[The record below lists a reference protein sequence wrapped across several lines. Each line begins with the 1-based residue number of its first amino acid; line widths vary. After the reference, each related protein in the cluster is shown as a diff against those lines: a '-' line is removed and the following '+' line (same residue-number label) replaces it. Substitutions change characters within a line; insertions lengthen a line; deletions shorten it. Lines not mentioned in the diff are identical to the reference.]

1 MRTVFLHGDGDR
13 FAASAA
19 ALSDRFGARPEAPD
33 LVDVLLRDKCARDGL
48 LARWTAA
55 DLTRFLTEVVPRHL
69 VLPRWSAV
77 PELLH
82 DWVGFLDAEGLL
94 MAGGDPVR
102 VLHAAIDRAV
112 PAYLAA
118 MAEPAEW
125 GPEKFWALSARE
137 HGVDLGAEGAFERFV
152 RQVEDGEAAVD
163 RELLR
168 GIEER
173 AEREPLP
180 VPAHWLPPMRVPVE
194 AAPEVEA
201 ARSPIAGSMAALHG
215 WAGPGRLLGEGVELA
230 AELGCGPEVAL
241 LCAAWAERVH
251 LVRIIDGRVVPG
263 AIGTALLAEP
273 GVLWTRLW
281 QSFVLLDEV
290 VGRESAALDGLL
302 DGEDA
307 FPELVQAVLT
317 ALYTH
322 PDAVPFEQV
331 VSLVLHALAED
342 GGEARPA
349 VARVVERVL
358 DLWERMGVLRRYR
371 TELPEVVARIEAFA
385 PGSADRTVVE
395 LLPLGVWAAHGS
407 LRAFGF
413 VAPTVPE
420 AVALPAEV
428 VVLALP
434 GSPPDVVEEV
444 VSGWVAARGRSAAA
458 AELGELLRRVD
469 DPELRLGA
477 LWLLEHTGDEGVAV
491 VRGLRADPVCGPS
504 ARMWL
509 RVRPDEREEP
519 PLPGDELVVALDAMA
534 VTAQTDAV
542 AFLADFRTRST
553 PDQLAVLDELVR
565 AEHARADLVLGVVAA
580 EHPDEQVSRAA
591 RRCLDRLNT
600 A

>member
-1 MRTVFLHGDGDR
+1 MRTVFPHGDGDR

-19 ALSDRFGARPEAPD
+19 ALSERFGARPEVPG

-55 DLTRFLTEVVPRHL
+55 DLSRLLTEVVPRHL

-82 DWVGFLDAEGLL
+82 DWIDFLDAEGLL
-94 MAGGDPVR
+94 MAGSDPVR
-102 VLHAAIDRAV
+102 VLHAAIEAAA
-112 PAYLAA
+112 PACLAA
-118 MAEPAEW
+118 MADPAEW

-137 HGVDLGAEGAFERFV
+137 HGVEVGAAAEFERFV
-152 RQVEDGEAAVD
+152 RRVDDGEVD
-163 RELLR
+163 LDLELLR

-180 VPAHWLPPMRVPVE
+180 VPVRWLPPMRVPVE
-194 AAPEVEA
+194 ATPDVEA
-201 ARSPIAGSMAALHG
+201 ARTPIAGVMAALHR
-215 WAGPGRLLGEGVELA
+215 WAGRRRPLGDGVELG
-230 AELGCGPEVAL
+230 AELDCPPELARLFAV
-241 LCAAWAERVH
+241 WAQRVH
-251 LVRIIDGRVVPG
+251 LVRIIDDRVVPG

-281 QSFVLLDEV
+281 ESFALLDEV
-290 VGRESAALDGLL
+290 TGPESGAMDRLL
-302 DGEDA
+302 DGEDV
-307 FPELVQAVLT
+307 FPELVRAVLG
-317 ALYTH
+317 ALYAHT
-322 PDAVPFEQV
+322 DALPFEQV
-331 VSLVLHALAED
+331 VSLVLRALAED
-342 GGEARPA
+342 DGEARP
-349 VARVVERVL
+349 VLARVVERVL
-358 DLWERMGVLRRYR
+358 GLWERMGVLRRYR
-371 TELPEVVARIEAFA
+371 TELPEAVARIEAFA
-385 PGSADRTVVE
+385 PGSPDRTMVE
-395 LLPLGVWAAHGS
+395 LLPLGVRAAHGS

-428 VVLALP
+428 LVLVLP
-434 GSPPDVVEEV
+434 GSPPDVLEEV
-444 VSGWVAARGRSAAA
+444 VSGWIAARGRAAAA

-477 LWLLEHTGDEGVAV
+477 LWLLEHTGDEGVLV
-491 VRGLRADPVCGPS
+491 VRGLRSDPGCGAA

-509 RVRPDEREEP
+509 RVRPGEREVE
-519 PLPGDELVVALDAMA
+519 LRPGDELVVALDAMA
-534 VTAQTDAV
+534 VTAQEDAA
-542 AFLADFRTRST
+542 AFLAEFRTRST
-553 PDQLAVLDELVR
+553 PDQLTVLDELVR

-591 RRCLDRLNT
+591 RRCLDRLDT